1 MGDAVGEL
9 VGFAVG
15 VVVATVPMVT
25 SAKVLLLMAF
35 TVIGKGAPAYDPPA
49 LSFAIRVDS
58 A

>member
-1 MGDAVGEL
+1 
-9 VGFAVG
+9 
-15 VVVATVPMVT
+15 MVT

-35 TVIGKGAPAYDPPA
+35 TAIGKGAPVYDPPA